1 MRKTRLLLVGLA
13 LTLSSVAYADRPP
26 FTPHGRCEAQCLVE
40 FRWCQRICSE
50 NPCFV
55 ACETVLEICRT
66 ACGTAS

>member
-26 FTPHGRCEAQCLVE
+26 FTPQGRCEAQCLVE
-40 FRWCQRICSE
+40 FRQCQRICSV

-55 ACETVLEICRT
+55 ACETLLGFCRT